1 MRIAS
6 LRRRLSGD
14 VGWFA
19 TSLILQLAD
28 EMFEK
33 SIRSASRIR
42 IRYGQFSSAWS
53 LLSCYKT
60 RHRTCSFSRRKR
72 LVRISAM
79 LLLVD
84 RTVNTAD
91 SSVEARL
98 AEDLELCV
106 SDSREGGNRAPAE
119 EHLQCR

>member
-1 MRIAS
+1 MSIAS

-14 VGWFA
+14 VGWFS

-28 EMFEK
+28 EMLKK
-33 SIRSASRIR
+33 SISSASRIR
-42 IRYGQFSSAWS
+42 IRYRQFSSARS
-53 LLSCYKT
+53 PSICKT

-84 RTVNTAD
+84 RAVDAAD

-106 SDSREGGNRAPAE
+106 SDSREGSRAPG
-119 EHLQCR
+119 

>member
-1 MRIAS
+1 MSIGS
-6 LRRRLSGD
+6 FRRRLSGD
-14 VGWFA
+14 VGWFS

-28 EMFEK
+28 EMLEK

-42 IRYGQFSSAWS
+42 IRYRQFSSAWS
-53 LLSCYKT
+53 ILSCYKT
-60 RHRTCSFSRRKR
+60 RPRTCSFSRRKR
-72 LVRISAM
+72 LVRVSAM

-84 RTVNTAD
+84 RAMNTAD

-106 SDSREGGNRAPAE
+106 SDG
-119 EHLQCR
+119 